1 MLVAA
6 CANTCRLLINVMDTK
21 EIFALFERQIV
32 DYHRTDSVD
41 APTVNPFAEGT
52 FEHLRW
58 EKSYVDTVQWHLE
71 DLIRPEDVDP
81 VEALRLKRW
90 IDRSNQRRTDMVERI
105 DDHYMQQFAAVEV
118 RPDAKI
124 NTETPAWA
132 IDRLSILAL
141 KIYHFG
147 IEVERKDVDEAH
159 HARCLAKYNTLLE
172 QKGDLMQAIDDLL
185 QELAAGQKKMK
196 LYRQMKMY
204 NDPSLNPMLYNKK

>member
-1 MLVAA
+1 
-6 CANTCRLLINVMDTK
+6 MDIK
-21 EIFALFERQIV
+21 EMFALFERQIV
-32 DYHRTDSVD
+32 DYHKTDSVD
-41 APTVNPFAEGT
+41 APMHNPYEDGT
-52 FEHLRW
+52 FENVLW
-58 EKSYVDTVQWHLE
+58 EKSHIDTVQWHLE

-105 DDHYMQQFAAVEV
+105 DDYYMQQFASVEV

-147 IEVERKDVDEAH
+147 IEVARKDVSAEQH
-159 HARCLAKYNTLLE
+159 ERCEAKYKTLLE
-172 QKGDLMQAIDDLL
+172 QKADLMQAIDDLL
-185 QELAAGQKKMK
+185 KELSTGQKKMK

>member
-1 MLVAA
+1 MK
-6 CANTCRLLINVMDTK
+6 TDD
-21 EIFALFERQIV
+21 IFDIFNRQIAE
-32 DYHRTDSVD
+32 YHKTDSVD
-41 APTVNPFAEGT
+41 APTHNPYGEGT
-52 FEHLRW
+52 FKYLLW
-58 EKSYVDTVQWHLE
+58 EKSFIDTVQWHLE

-105 DDHYMQQFAAVEV
+105 DDCYMQQFALVALQ
-118 RPDAKI
+118 PDAKI

-147 IEVERKDVDEAH
+147 IEVGRQGVSAEQHERCVK
-159 HARCLAKYNTLLE
+159 KYNTLLE
-172 QKGDLMQAIDDLL
+172 QKADLMQAIDDLL
-185 QELAAGQKKMK
+185 EELAAGRKRMK

>member
-1 MLVAA
+1 M
-6 CANTCRLLINVMDTK
+6 
-21 EIFALFERQIV
+21 FALFERQII
-32 DYHRTDSVD
+32 DYHKTDSVD
-41 APTVNPFAEGT
+41 APTRNPYGTDT
-52 FEHLRW
+52 FEHLLW
-58 EKSYVDTVQWHLE
+58 EKSHVDTVQWHLE

-90 IDRSNQRRTDMVERI
+90 IDRSNQRRTDMVEQI
-105 DDHYMQQFAAVEV
+105 DDHYMRQFAAVEA

-147 IEVERKDVDEAH
+147 IEVARTDVDEAQ

-172 QKGDLMQAIDDLL
+172 QRADLMQAIDDLL
-185 QELAAGQKKMK
+185 QELADGRKRMK

-204 NDPSLNPMLYNKK
+204 NDPMLNPMLYNKK

>member
-1 MLVAA
+1 M
-6 CANTCRLLINVMDTK
+6 
-21 EIFALFERQIV
+21 FALFERQII
-32 DYHRTDSVD
+32 DYHKTDSVNV
-41 APTVNPFAEGT
+41 PTSNPYREGT
-52 FEHLRW
+52 FEHLLW
-58 EKSYVDTVQWHLE
+58 EKSHIDTVQWHLE
-71 DLIRPEDVDP
+71 DLIRPSDVDP

-90 IDRSNQRRTDMVERI
+90 IDHSNQQRTDTVERI
-105 DDHYMQQFAAVEV
+105 DDHYMQEFAAAPV

-147 IEVERKDVDEAH
+147 IEVARTDVSPEH
-159 HARCLAKYNTLLE
+159 HARCEAKYNTLLE

-185 QELAAGQKKMK
+185 QELASGQKKMK

>member
-1 MLVAA
+1 MVAA
-6 CANTCRLLINVMDTK
+6 SGSTCRLLINIMDTK

-52 FEHLRW
+52 FEHLLW

-105 DDHYMQQFAAVEV
+105 DDYYMQQFASVEV

-147 IEVERKDVDEAH
+147 IEVARKDVSAEQH
-159 HARCLAKYNTLLE
+159 ERCEAKYKTLLE
-172 QKGDLMQAIDDLL
+172 QKADLMQAIDDLL
-185 QELAAGQKKMK
+185 KELSTGQKKMK

>member
-1 MLVAA
+1 MK
-6 CANTCRLLINVMDTK
+6 ANDIFD
-21 EIFALFERQIV
+21 IFARQV
-32 DYHRTDSVD
+32 AEYHKIDSVD
-41 APTVNPFAEGT
+41 APTRNPFEEGS
-52 FEHLRW
+52 FEHLLW
-58 EKSYVDTVQWHLE
+58 EKSCVDTVQWHLE

-105 DDHYMQQFAAVEV
+105 DDHYMQEFSQVEV

-124 NTETPAWA
+124 NTDTPAWA

-147 IEVERKDVDEAH
+147 IEVARTDVDEAQH
-159 HARCLAKYNTLLE
+159 ERCLAKYNTLLE
-172 QKGDLMQAIDDLL
+172 QKADLTQAIDDLL
-185 QELAAGQKKMK
+185 QELAEGRKRMK

-204 NDPSLNPMLYNKK
+204 NDPQLNPMLYNKK

>member
-52 FEHLRW
+52 FEHLLW

-90 IDRSNQRRTDMVERI
+90 IDRSNQRRTDIALHHIAATQRTVGTDISQAVGGFQPRQCGRHPRDRRHVNTGARGII
-105 DDHYMQQFAAVEV
+105 D
-118 RPDAKI
+118 
-124 NTETPAWA
+124 
-132 IDRLSILAL
+132 
-141 KIYHFG
+141 
-147 IEVERKDVDEAH
+147 EVEQISVVF
-159 HARCLAKYNTLLE
+159 
-172 QKGDLMQAIDDLL
+172 QV
-185 QELAAGQKKMK
+185 
-196 LYRQMKMY
+196 
-204 NDPSLNPMLYNKK
+204 